1 MISRQG
7 VPSHKK
13 KIVKMHTIKATMNDE
28 SVGDNSEEEEEKEDV
43 VDYGRKFWMQQSLVY
58 ESWPRKR
65 MRGRSRPT
73 NIFGQD
79 RTFEE
84 HDGLDIIW
92 VVLNSKF

>member
-1 MISRQG
+1 
-7 VPSHKK
+7 
-13 KIVKMHTIKATMNDE
+13 
-28 SVGDNSEEEEEKEDV
+28 
-43 VDYGRKFWMQQSLVY
+43 
-58 ESWPRKR
+58 

-92 VVLNSKF
+92 VVLNFKF